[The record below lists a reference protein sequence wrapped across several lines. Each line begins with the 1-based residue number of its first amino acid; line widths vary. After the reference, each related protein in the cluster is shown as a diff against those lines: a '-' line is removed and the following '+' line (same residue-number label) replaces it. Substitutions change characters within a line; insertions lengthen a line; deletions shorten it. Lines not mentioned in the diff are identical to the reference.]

1 MRLMRLIRL
10 MRLMNVNALNIIE
23 KKKQRRR
30 CSMNA
35 EQREKLMF
43 EIRNRVADLEM
54 IIYEIMRALV
64 VIEEHFV
71 KLVEEKD
78 VYDKVLDLL
87 EKFEVDEFENEVKKE
102 VRACKS

>member
-1 MRLMRLIRL
+1 
-10 MRLMNVNALNIIE
+10 
-23 KKKQRRR
+23 
-30 CSMNA
+30 MNA